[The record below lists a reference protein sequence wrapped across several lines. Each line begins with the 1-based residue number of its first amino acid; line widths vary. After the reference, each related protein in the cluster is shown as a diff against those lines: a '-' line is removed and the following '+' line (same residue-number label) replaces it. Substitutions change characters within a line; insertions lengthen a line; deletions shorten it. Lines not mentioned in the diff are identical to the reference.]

1 MEYLDIYDE
10 QGNFLGTEE
19 RSVVHTKGL
28 WHKTVHCWLYDKEG
42 NIFFQRRAD
51 RGTLYTTSSGH
62 LSAGESVTEAFQR
75 EIKEEIGLD
84 IDASDATHVNVV
96 PFQMDRIKEDGSV
109 FRDRAFANVYVDLY
123 EGDYK
128 DFHMDE
134 SEVSGIVIVNAKDA
148 LELFQKEE
156 GTLLGKEISVNNEVT
171 KREIRLTE
179 FLVNDGETFIEKYGD
194 GKQVSSRCCNGKFTK
209 NYI

>member
-10 QGNFLGTEE
+10 QGTFLGTEE
-19 RSVVHTKGL
+19 RGVVHTKGL

-84 IDASDATHVNVV
+84 IDASDATYVNVV

-171 KREIRLTE
+171 EREIRLTE

-194 GKQVSSRCCNGKFTK
+194 VLRKVIELTS
-209 NYI
+209 

>member
-10 QGNFLGTEE
+10 QGTFLGTEE
-19 RSVVHTKGL
+19 RGVVHTKGL

-84 IDASDATHVNVV
+84 IDASDATYVNVV

-171 KREIRLTE
+171 EREIRLTE
-179 FLVNDGETFIEKYGD
+179 FLVNDGETLIEKYGD
-194 GKQVSSRCCNGKFTK
+194 VLRKVIELTS
-209 NYI
+209 

>member
-1 MEYLDIYDE
+1 M
-10 QGNFLGTEE
+10 
-19 RSVVHTKGL
+19 VHTKGL

-42 NIFFQRRAD
+42 NIFFHRRAD

-194 GKQVSSRCCNGKFTK
+194 VLRKVIELTS
-209 NYI
+209 

>member
-62 LSAGESVTEAFQR
+62 LSAGESFTEAFQR

-194 GKQVSSRCCNGKFTK
+194 VLRKIIELTS
-209 NYI
+209 

>member
-19 RSVVHTKGL
+19 RGVVHTKGL

-84 IDASDATHVNVV
+84 IDASDATYVNVV

-171 KREIRLTE
+171 EREIRLTE

-194 GKQVSSRCCNGKFTK
+194 VLRKVIELTS
-209 NYI
+209 

>member
-10 QGNFLGTEE
+10 QGTFLGTEE
-19 RSVVHTKGL
+19 RGVVHTKGL

-109 FRDRAFANVYVDLY
+109 FKDRAFANVYVDLY

-171 KREIRLTE
+171 EREIRLTE

-194 GKQVSSRCCNGKFTK
+194 VLRKVIELTS
-209 NYI
+209 

>member
-109 FRDRAFANVYVDLY
+109 FKDRAFANVYVDLY

-156 GTLLGKEISVNNEVT
+156 GTLLGKEISVNNEVIE
-171 KREIRLTE
+171 REIRLTE

-194 GKQVSSRCCNGKFTK
+194 VLRKVIELTS
-209 NYI
+209 

>member
-19 RSVVHTKGL
+19 RGVVHTKGL

-62 LSAGESVTEAFQR
+62 LMAGESVTEAFQR

-171 KREIRLTE
+171 EREIRLTE

-194 GKQVSSRCCNGKFTK
+194 VLRKVIELTS
-209 NYI
+209 